1 MNLVKQLRQRG
12 NESKKEK
19 MNIGMLL
26 ILRVSQFP
34 PYTFARRS
42 HIWPYE
48 LMQRDQHNQ
57 LYELQYPGNKNT
69 VFPEVEPLVLETE
82 LSSIIPQRHQ
92 DNLRRCFGI

>member
-1 MNLVKQLRQRG
+1 MKELRQGG
-12 NESKKEK
+12 NETKKEK

-26 ILRVSQFP
+26 ILKVPQFP

-48 LMQRDQHNQ
+48 SMQRDQHNQ
-57 LYELQYPGNKNT
+57 LYELQYPRNKNT

-82 LSSIIPQRHQ
+82 LSSIIP
-92 DNLRRCFGI
+92 LRKT

>member
-1 MNLVKQLRQRG
+1 MNELRQGG

-26 ILRVSQFP
+26 ILRVSKFP

-48 LMQRDQHNQ
+48 SMQRDQHNQ
-57 LYELQYPGNKNT
+57 LYELQYPRNKNT

-82 LSSIIPQRHQ
+82 LSSVIPQRHQ